1 MFGDMNEVAQPS
13 VPGTTQPEQLS
24 AKHLQV
30 PRKRRVMLPIALF
43 VITCLSTFYAGA
55 INWMQFP
62 PQLPFSGISGF
73 QYSVLTNWEQGL
85 VYMVA
90 VLAILFAHEMGH
102 FIATLLCRIP
112 ASLPFFIPFPF
123 SPIGTMGAV
132 IGMAGYRANRRQI
145 FDIGIAGPI
154 AGLVVAIPILFVG
167 IQQFDPTAP
176 KFGQLSFDCPLLV
189 RMLMSYVHP
198 NAGPVDQ
205 IWVSQLNPMLM
216 AAWVGLLITGLNML
230 PLSQLDGGH
239 VVYCLFLEKGHWIA
253 RGFLMFAIA
262 YVVLFNAVIWV
273 LMIVL
278 VTLMGVDHPPTANDR
293 VPLGWF
299 RTTLGYASLAIPI
312 LCFPAR
318 GLIQEF

>member
-1 MFGDMNEVAQPS
+1 MSEA
-13 VPGTTQPEQLS
+13 TQEPVKPAAAHEPLT
-24 AKHLQV
+24 AAHLKR
-30 PRKRRVMLPIALF
+30 PRQRRVLLPIVLF
-43 VITCLSTFYAGA
+43 VVTCLSTFYAGA
-55 INWMQFP
+55 LNWTQFP
-62 PQLPFSGISGF
+62 IQLPNMRIGDSLRFAI
-73 QYSVLTNWEQGL
+73 LTHWEQG
-85 VYMVA
+85 VAYMVA

-102 FIATLLCRIP
+102 FIATLLYRIP

-154 AGLVVAIPILFVG
+154 AGLVVAIPILIMG
-167 IQQFDPTAP
+167 LKQFDPLAP
-176 KFGQLSFDCPLLV
+176 KFGQLSFDCPLIV
-189 RMLMSYVHP
+189 RMLMSYLHP
-198 NAGPVDQ
+198 QSPAITE

-239 VVYCLFLEKGHWIA
+239 VIYCLLLKKGHWVA

-262 YVVLFNAVIWV
+262 YVVLSNAIIWV
-273 LMIVL
+273 LMIIL
-278 VTLMGVDHPPTANDR
+278 VTIMGVDHPPTANDR
-293 VPLGWF
+293 VPLGLF
-299 RTTLGYASLAIPI
+299 RTVLGYASLAIPV

-318 GLIQEF
+318 GLIQDF

>member
-1 MFGDMNEVAQPS
+1 
-13 VPGTTQPEQLS
+13 
-24 AKHLQV
+24 
-30 PRKRRVMLPIALF
+30 
-43 VITCLSTFYAGA
+43 
-55 INWMQFP
+55 MQFV
-62 PQLPFSGISGF
+62 PQLPGMDIGTSTRYTILS
-73 QYSVLTNWEQGL
+73 NWQQGL
-85 VYMVA
+85 TYMVA

-102 FIATLLCRIP
+102 FITTLLCRIP
-112 ASLPFFIPFPF
+112 ASLPFFIPFPL

-154 AGLVVAIPILFVG
+154 AGLVVAIPILVVG
-167 IQQFDPTAP
+167 LQQFDPTTP
-176 KFGQLSFDCPLLV
+176 KLGQLSFDCPLIM
-189 RMLMSYVHP
+189 RMMMPLLHP
-198 NAGPVDQ
+198 EASNIDQ

-239 VVYCLFLEKGHWIA
+239 VVYCLFLEKGNWIA
-253 RGFLMFAIA
+253 RGFLMFSIA
-262 YVVLFNAVIWV
+262 YIVLFDALIWM

-299 RTTLGYASLAIPI
+299 RTALGYTSLVIPF

-318 GLIQEF
+318 GLIQQY

>member
-1 MFGDMNEVAQPS
+1 MNEATSQSSATHAAPR
-13 VPGTTQPEQLS
+13 QLT
-24 AKHLQV
+24 AAHLRS
-30 PRKRRVMLPIALF
+30 PRKRKVVLPVVLF

-55 INWMQFP
+55 INWMQFV
-62 PQLPFSGISGF
+62 PQLPGMDIGTSTRYTILS
-73 QYSVLTNWEQGL
+73 NWQQGL
-85 VYMVA
+85 TYMVA

-102 FIATLLCRIP
+102 FITTLLCRIP
-112 ASLPFFIPFPF
+112 ASLPFFIPFPL

-154 AGLVVAIPILFVG
+154 AGLVVAIPILVVG
-167 IQQFDPTAP
+167 LQQFDPTTP
-176 KFGQLSFDCPLLV
+176 KLGQLSFDCPLIM
-189 RMLMSYVHP
+189 RMMMPLLHP
-198 NAGPVDQ
+198 EASNIDQ

-239 VVYCLFLEKGHWIA
+239 VVYCLFLEKGNWIA
-253 RGFLMFAIA
+253 RGFLMFSIA
-262 YVVLFNAVIWV
+262 YIVLFDALIWM

-299 RTTLGYASLAIPI
+299 RTALGYTSLVIPF

-318 GLIQEF
+318 GLIQQY